1 MLFTLRSCKSLLGY
15 SSANLS
21 SSSAAGASAAMYGGF
36 YVLYDEMAET
46 LERDGIGKD
55 DDDDPSKNS
64 TRRKTVNLRGSG
76 KQEWR

>member
-1 MLFTLRSCKSLLGY
+1 
-15 SSANLS
+15 
-21 SSSAAGASAAMYGGF
+21 MYGGF